1 MRFRVNI
8 TLTELIW
15 GEFVASYTSFLTH
28 AHIES
33 IVAKGQECGIRP
45 IANSLVSKNMINL
58 GFFTHKAIILHKS
71 VS

>member
-15 GEFVASYTSFLTH
+15 GEFVASYTSVLTH
-28 AHIES
+28 AHVES
-33 IVAKGQECGIRP
+33 IVAKGP
-45 IANSLVSKNMINL
+45 IANSLVSKNVISL

>member
-8 TLTELIW
+8 TLTELI
-15 GEFVASYTSFLTH
+15 GGRFVASYTSVLTH

-33 IVAKGQECGIRP
+33 IVAKGP
-45 IANSLVSKNMINL
+45 IANSLVSKNIISL
-58 GFFTHKAIILHKS
+58 GFFTHKAIILHRG